1 MSIMGWS
8 DSGMAKRYQH
18 LTAQVR
24 RDVAPASVACSGS
37 SRPRLPMRPTTELPE
52 PWRGPTETEIET
64 GTRNAR
70 RLTQSRR
77 AFALLDGGG
86 EGI

>member
-18 LTAQVR
+18 LTAR
-24 RDVAPASVACSGS
+24 YAETLPPASVACAGS

-52 PWRGPTETEIET
+52 PWRGPTETDIET
-64 GTRNAR
+64 GKGNAR
-70 RLTQSRR
+70 RLSQSRR